1 MANGKPLDK
10 VKKAVSSGSTAGKL
24 RDADKKRQELLQS
37 MGAKAG
43 RTSAKPK
50 ARTRLA

>member
-1 MANGKPLDK
+1 MMAGMIDK
-10 VKKAVSSGSTAGKL
+10 LKKAVSSGSAAGKL
-24 RDADKKRQELLQS
+24 RDADKKRQEMLKS

-50 ARTRLA
+50 AKTRLA

>member
-1 MANGKPLDK
+1 MATPMDK
-10 VKKAVSSGSTAGKL
+10 LKKTVSGGSAAGKL
-24 RDADKKRQELLQS
+24 RDADKKRQELLKS

-50 ARTRLA
+50 AKTRLA